1 MSQVKPSDRNFGGLA
16 KLRAQIVDQLHRTP
30 LPKWRPDR
38 CGTSQCCR
46 VGAGPPIDLI
56 EANTTPSFP
65 VESSWCSIEILRFSN
80 FLPER
85 LQANVK
91 GRGTFWRICTRRL
104 EALMS
109 CSNFVGNSPAATLSW
124 IASARWKSSVR
135 NYLGTQSNSSTCNR
149 PHIVS
154 GIGCSDL
161 SSSSNPSVLATQ
173 KNYSVI

>member
-16 KLRAQIVDQLHRTP
+16 KLRAQIFDQLHLTP

-38 CGTSQCCR
+38 CGTSQRCR

-56 EANTTPSFP
+56 EANTTPSF
-65 VESSWCSIEILRFSN
+65 VESSWCSIGILRFSN

-85 LQANVK
+85 LQAVN

-104 EALMS
+104 DALMS

-135 NYLGTQSNSSTCNR
+135 NQSNSSTCTR

-161 SSSSNPSVLATQ
+161 SSSSNASVLATQ